1 MTYNK
6 STKEFTCSAPN
17 AFGEN
22 QLQFAIYKV
31 NTVKSTTTDHGSTA
45 VINNKSN
52 NTESKTASM
61 KIKKYE
67 VGDTSKLLANAKFQL
82 YEKDGNGTETI
93 PHTTIKGSKVGQV
106 AATDDQG
113 QLTFSKLNMNA
124 TYYLVETEA
133 PDGYQA
139 LDEAIGLSVSDDGD
153 ISLLKTITNV
163 SINDGTLSVGD
174 EKAYTLPD
182 TGGSGTEQFLIVG
195 LLLISIS
202 IIMMIKKYFYE

>member
-1 MTYNK
+1 
-6 STKEFTCSAPN
+6 
-17 AFGEN
+17 
-22 QLQFAIYKV
+22 
-31 NTVKSTTTDHGSTA
+31 
-45 VINNKSN
+45 
-52 NTESKTASM
+52 
-61 KIKKYE
+61 
-67 VGDTSKLLANAKFQL
+67 
-82 YEKDGNGTETI
+82 
-93 PHTTIKGSKVGQV
+93 
-106 AATDDQG
+106 
-113 QLTFSKLNMNA
+113 MNA

-202 IIMMIKKYFYE
+202 IIMMIKKYFSE